1 MCKNLNLW
9 LLPFIVFCQVFSRS
23 FFTLWLSVL
32 LHFLFFELVFLSSF
46 IFSSIFSLILYMFF
60 TYVVSSL
67 VYPNLL
73 GNKMVG
79 CCCCMLLDTILLLCS
94 NIFAR
99 KTEWCGLVFW
109 FHIMVE
115 AIFASKHARRKIL
128 LRSTSPYRLLV
139 VCAKICSVLWEGR
152 PSCTR

>member
-1 MCKNLNLW
+1 MRGVREERFKGLVHYHGASIGYEIVKASNLCARTLIFGYF
-9 LLPFIVFCQVFSRS
+9 LLLSFVKFFPAPFSLFDLAFYCT
-23 FFTLWLSVL
+23 FF
-32 LHFLFFELVFLSSF
+32 FFELFFYRPL
-46 IFSSIFSLILYMFF
+46 FSPPFSVLFCTCFF

-99 KTEWCGLVFW
+99 KTE
-109 FHIMVE
+109 
-115 AIFASKHARRKIL
+115 
-128 LRSTSPYRLLV
+128 
-139 VCAKICSVLWEGR
+139 
-152 PSCTR
+152 